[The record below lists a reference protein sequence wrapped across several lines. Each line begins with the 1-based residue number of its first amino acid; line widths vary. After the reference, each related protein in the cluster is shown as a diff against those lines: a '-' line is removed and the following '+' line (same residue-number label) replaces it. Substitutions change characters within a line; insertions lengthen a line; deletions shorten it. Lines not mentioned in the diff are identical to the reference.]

1 MQYTEHLAQKKPE
14 PSDYVNINDLNGNV
28 ERIDE
33 EMHGKADRQLSNL
46 DTPQTALYHLGAG
59 VRPNLLDNP
68 YFVGGG
74 TGWGVLPVN
83 QRQVFSVGKAQQFL
97 IDGWKIYRYVSGT
110 AELKQ
115 SGIVLTGNFDFG
127 ITLETSR
134 IPPIAGLPVTISALL
149 EDNRLISA
157 TGVLKNAGSPES
169 ISVRNVNNDDFVV
182 NYTYT
187 RLWQSGKDLLYF
199 QLLTDQSKI
208 AVNAVKMEIGDT
220 QTLAYQDADGK
231 WKLLPQP
238 DMDYGTQLEKCQ
250 RYLINLDDGST
261 VSTRNYPGTWI
272 QTTANAGQYVIPLP
286 AVMRAAP
293 GTVHTEGQFY
303 IWGYGNTGAASIPV
317 TLAYA
322 PTASTPNSIT
332 MQVAVPGDALPSP
345 TTCYALSRRDP
356 SSRILVSAEL

>member
-1 MQYTEHLAQKKPE
+1 MQYTEHLALKKPE

-97 IDGWKIYRYVSGT
+97 IDRWKTYRYVSGT
-110 AELKQ
+110 AELDQ
-115 SGIVLTGNFDFG
+115 SGIVLAGNFDFG
-127 ITLETSR
+127 ITVETSR
-134 IPPIAGLPVTISALL
+134 IPPISGLPITISALL

-157 TGVLKNAGSPES
+157 TGVLKNEGSPEI
-169 ISVRNVNNDDFVV
+169 ISVRNVTGNDFTV
-182 NYTYT
+182 NFTYT

-250 RYLINLDDGST
+250 KYLINLDDGST

>member
-1 MQYTEHLAQKKPE
+1 ML
-14 PSDYVNINDLNGNV
+14 NDNWDK
-28 ERIDE
+28 IDE
-33 EMHGKADRQLSNL
+33 AMGR
-46 DTPQTALYHLGAG
+46 AG
-59 VRPNLLDNP
+59 VRPNLLTNAYFANP
-68 YFVGGG
+68 INQRGRTSYSG
-74 TGWGVLPVN
+74 TGTY
-83 QRQVFSVGKAQQFL
+83 S
-97 IDGWKIYRYVSGT
+97 IDGWYRGYDTSAVLTLEDGYIQFLGSEN
-110 AELKQ
+110 AELLQ
-115 SGIVLTGNFDFG
+115 RIDGSLHLGRIMTASVLLSDNTMFWATAAMPSAYEGGYLNTDLLKTIPNTGGAAINLSYYEG
-127 ITLETSR
+127 
-134 IPPIAGLPVTISALL
+134 
-149 EDNRLISA
+149 RLRYIFICP
-157 TGVLKNAGSPES
+157 AGS
-169 ISVRNVNNDDFVV
+169 VV
-182 NYTYT
+182 KPVAAK
-187 RLWQSGKDLLYF
+187 LEEGPD
-199 QLLTDQSKI
+199 
-208 AVNAVKMEIGDT
+208 